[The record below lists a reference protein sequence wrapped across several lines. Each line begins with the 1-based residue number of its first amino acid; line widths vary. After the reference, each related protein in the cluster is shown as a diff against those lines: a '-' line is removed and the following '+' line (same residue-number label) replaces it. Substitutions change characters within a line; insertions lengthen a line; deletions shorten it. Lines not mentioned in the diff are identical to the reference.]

1 MRMKNPYANKSSSR
15 SLFRYA
21 FVWLVAIFC
30 QHLAAANCLD
40 SEHFYGVNLAGAEYN
55 AAQLPGVVFK
65 DYVYPDPEELH
76 YFHSIGMNAFRLPVR
91 WERLQQKLFAD
102 LDAAELHRVQDV
114 VALAHRMKSCVILD
128 IHNFGEYRGK
138 PIGSGDVPNA
148 AFIDLWQRLQTAF
161 PDPAD
166 VAFDLMNEPSKL
178 AVKDWAVVAQQTV
191 LALRKAESKHLL
203 LVEGGRWS
211 GAHDWNAAQGGV
223 SNAEAFR
230 TFTDPA
236 NNSAI
241 EVHQY
246 PDEDH
251 SGTGVTCVDPE
262 KMKDAMTEV
271 TQWGESTG
279 HRLFLGEFGSAT
291 NARCLESLGAI
302 VSSTRNSPVWIG
314 FAYWAAGRWWG
325 DYPYSIEP
333 NGTADKPQLTVLRM
347 YMPH

>member
-1 MRMKNPYANKSSSR
+1 MKRTRNHTGERCRRWRKRAIT
-15 SLFRYA
+15 LVMA
-21 FVWLVAIFC
+21 FAY
-30 QHLAAANCLD
+30 QHFAQANCIDGERL
-40 SEHFYGVNLAGAEYN
+40 YGVNLAGAEYN

-91 WERLQQKLFAD
+91 WERLQPKLLGD

-114 VALAHRMKSCVILD
+114 VALAHKLKSCVILD
-128 IHNFGEYRGK
+128 VHNFGEYRGK
-138 PIGSGDVPNA
+138 PIGSADVPA
-148 AFIDLWQRLQTAF
+148 SAFIDLWQRLLTAF
-161 PDPAD
+161 PEPAD

-178 AVKDWAVVAQQTV
+178 TVKDWAALAQQTV
-191 LALRKAESKHLL
+191 YALRKSQSKHLL
-203 LVEGGRWS
+203 LIEGGRWA
-211 GAHDWNAAQGGV
+211 GAHDWSAAQGGV
-223 SNAEAFR
+223 SNADAFR
-230 TFTDPA
+230 TFEDPA
-236 NNSAI
+236 DSYAI

-251 SGTGVTCVDPE
+251 SGTGASCIDAE
-262 KMKDAMTEV
+262 KLKVMMTDV

-279 HRLFLGEFGSAT
+279 HRLFLGEFGAPA
-291 NARCLESLGAI
+291 NPRCLESLDAI
-302 VSSTRNSPVWIG
+302 VASTKRSPAWLG

-333 NGTADKPQLTVLRM
+333 KGSEDKPQLTVLRM